1 MKRICKSKRMKCTE
15 NMVKKSERS
24 IHFNN
29 LGTWTTIFQK
39 GLKVTGYNECKLDSS
54 G

>member
-1 MKRICKSKRMKCTE
+1 MKRICKSKRMKCIE
-15 NMVKKSERS
+15 NNVQKSERS
-24 IHFNN
+24 NHFNN

-39 GLKVTGYNECKLDSS
+39 GLKVTEYNKCNLDSS